1 MERVHYYSDYD
12 MSIPMHIERMAD
24 VVRSYEEGNQPDGI
38 NDYLEMYHIVQFIEH
53 GKYPQDWDE
62 NKIAEIKQYKGKV
75 AAYFSHLQSNDLPVI
90 FGEIERGYESTIWQ
104 IIDQFRIKGLIREN
118 GLREILK
125 EKSWLLKDLLE
136 HRWIVE
142 QNQILLAAL
151 LKENKHTAEWL
162 LEQYVKEDRFS
173 QHRDLYF
180 PKSLTG
186 TDKDT
191 IVRNYVNSDKAN
203 LNYVRLVLVAKR
215 SSEFP
220 LHPLTIKDARRKEQ
234 ILNKAILELGSIHLT
249 SYGVALTEEM
259 NAPVKESRVDEEGR
273 TMFVYNKNVIDE
285 CKDATIVYYCGQVFE
300 FTEEYGFIS
309 LISKDAEKNTM
320 EKVVGFHARNM
331 ALMAASGFMQRNWLW
346 VLFGIAVL
354 YVIAKAVL
362 ELPKIRLEVDRIKL
376 KIPKIGILIQTIY
389 TARFARTLCSLYTSG
404 LPIVTA
410 LQVSKDTIGNSYLES
425 QFDETIAMVR
435 RGESLSDALAHIDG
449 FHKKL
454 AGNVAI
460 GEETGSL
467 DTMLISA
474 ADNFEYESEQ
484 AISRLISF
492 LEPAMIIVMAVIV
505 GMIMIAVMLPLLNM
519 YAEIEASGTM

>member
-1 MERVHYYSDYD
+1 MPKYQYTAKDVAGKKKKGQLMAADEAALYELLRGENLFLISCRLAQKKKKNTYRLNTRQLSEFCRQLGTLLGAGVPLVRALNLMQAEETIKPKQKAIYENMIRSVRRGNSFADTMKD
-12 MSIPMHIERMAD
+12 QGDAFPELLINMFRAAQESGRMDQTALRMAEHYQKEYRLSAKIKSATLYPKILCGVIVVVVMILFCYIMPKFMD
-24 VVRSYEEGNQPDGI
+24 V
-38 NDYLEMYHIVQFIEH
+38 F
-53 GKYPQDWDE
+53 
-62 NKIAEIKQYKGKV
+62 
-75 AAYFSHLQSNDLPVI
+75 
-90 FGEIERGYESTIWQ
+90 
-104 IIDQFRIKGLIREN
+104 
-118 GLREILK
+118 
-125 EKSWLLKDLLE
+125 
-136 HRWIVE
+136 
-142 QNQILLAAL
+142 
-151 LKENKHTAEWL
+151 
-162 LEQYVKEDRFS
+162 
-173 QHRDLYF
+173 
-180 PKSLTG
+180 
-186 TDKDT
+186 
-191 IVRNYVNSDKAN
+191 AN
-203 LNYVRLVLVAKR
+203 L
-215 SSEFP
+215 
-220 LHPLTIKDARRKEQ
+220 
-234 ILNKAILELGSIHLT
+234 ELPAVT
-249 SYGVALTEEM
+249 V
-259 NAPVKESRVDEEGR
+259 
-273 TMFVYNKNVIDE
+273 
-285 CKDATIVYYCGQVFE
+285 
-300 FTEEYGFIS
+300 
-309 LISKDAEKNTM
+309 
-320 EKVVGFHARNM
+320 
-331 ALMAASGFMQRNWLW
+331 ALMAASGFMQRNWMQ
-346 VLFGIAVL
+346 VLFGLAVL

-362 ELPKIRLEVDRIKL
+362 ELPQIRLAVDRIKL

-410 LQVSKDTIGNSYLES
+410 LQVSKDTIGNRYLES

>member
-1 MERVHYYSDYD
+1 MLGAGVPLVRALNLMQAEETIKPKQKAIYENMIRSVRRGNSFADTMKD
-12 MSIPMHIERMAD
+12 QGDAFPELLINMFRAAQESGRMDQTALRMAEHYQKEYRLSAKIKSATLYPKILCGVIVVVVMILFCYIMPKFMD
-24 VVRSYEEGNQPDGI
+24 V
-38 NDYLEMYHIVQFIEH
+38 F
-53 GKYPQDWDE
+53 
-62 NKIAEIKQYKGKV
+62 
-75 AAYFSHLQSNDLPVI
+75 
-90 FGEIERGYESTIWQ
+90 
-104 IIDQFRIKGLIREN
+104 
-118 GLREILK
+118 
-125 EKSWLLKDLLE
+125 
-136 HRWIVE
+136 
-142 QNQILLAAL
+142 
-151 LKENKHTAEWL
+151 
-162 LEQYVKEDRFS
+162 
-173 QHRDLYF
+173 
-180 PKSLTG
+180 
-186 TDKDT
+186 
-191 IVRNYVNSDKAN
+191 AN
-203 LNYVRLVLVAKR
+203 L
-215 SSEFP
+215 
-220 LHPLTIKDARRKEQ
+220 
-234 ILNKAILELGSIHLT
+234 ELPAVT
-249 SYGVALTEEM
+249 V
-259 NAPVKESRVDEEGR
+259 
-273 TMFVYNKNVIDE
+273 
-285 CKDATIVYYCGQVFE
+285 
-300 FTEEYGFIS
+300 
-309 LISKDAEKNTM
+309 
-320 EKVVGFHARNM
+320 
-331 ALMAASGFMQRNWLW
+331 ALMAASGFMKRNWLW
-346 VLFGIAVL
+346 VLFGIVVL

-362 ELPKIRLEVDRIKL
+362 ELPQIRLEVDRIKL

-410 LQVSKDTIGNSYLES
+410 IQVSKDTIGNRYLES

>member
-1 MERVHYYSDYD
+1 MPKYQYTAKDVAGKKKKGQLMAADEAALYELLRGENLFLISCSLAQKEKKNTYRLTSRQLSEFCRQLGTLLGAGVPLVRALNLMQAEETIKPKQKAIYENMIRSVRRGNSFADTMKD
-12 MSIPMHIERMAD
+12 QGDAFPELLINMFRAAQESGRMDQTALRMAEHYQKEYRLSAKIKSATLYPKILCGVIVVVVMILFCYIMPKFMD
-24 VVRSYEEGNQPDGI
+24 V
-38 NDYLEMYHIVQFIEH
+38 F
-53 GKYPQDWDE
+53 
-62 NKIAEIKQYKGKV
+62 
-75 AAYFSHLQSNDLPVI
+75 
-90 FGEIERGYESTIWQ
+90 
-104 IIDQFRIKGLIREN
+104 
-118 GLREILK
+118 
-125 EKSWLLKDLLE
+125 
-136 HRWIVE
+136 
-142 QNQILLAAL
+142 
-151 LKENKHTAEWL
+151 
-162 LEQYVKEDRFS
+162 
-173 QHRDLYF
+173 
-180 PKSLTG
+180 
-186 TDKDT
+186 
-191 IVRNYVNSDKAN
+191 AN
-203 LNYVRLVLVAKR
+203 L
-215 SSEFP
+215 
-220 LHPLTIKDARRKEQ
+220 
-234 ILNKAILELGSIHLT
+234 ELPAVT
-249 SYGVALTEEM
+249 V
-259 NAPVKESRVDEEGR
+259 
-273 TMFVYNKNVIDE
+273 
-285 CKDATIVYYCGQVFE
+285 
-300 FTEEYGFIS
+300 
-309 LISKDAEKNTM
+309 
-320 EKVVGFHARNM
+320 
-331 ALMAASGFMQRNWLW
+331 ALMAASGFMKRNWLW
-346 VLFGIAVL
+346 VLFGIVVL

-362 ELPKIRLEVDRIKL
+362 ELPQIRLEVDRIKL

-410 LQVSKDTIGNSYLES
+410 LQVSKDTIGNRYLES

>member
-1 MERVHYYSDYD
+1 MPKYQYTAKDVAGKKKKGQLMAADEAALYELLRGENLFLISCRLAQKKKKNTYRLNTRQLSEFCRQLGTLLGAGVPLVRALNLMQAEETIKPKQKAIYENMIRSVRRGNSFADTMKD
-12 MSIPMHIERMAD
+12 QGDAFPELLINMFRAAQESGRMDQTALRMAEHYQKEYRLSAKIKSATLYPKILCGVIVVVVMILFCYIMPKFMD
-24 VVRSYEEGNQPDGI
+24 V
-38 NDYLEMYHIVQFIEH
+38 F
-53 GKYPQDWDE
+53 
-62 NKIAEIKQYKGKV
+62 
-75 AAYFSHLQSNDLPVI
+75 
-90 FGEIERGYESTIWQ
+90 
-104 IIDQFRIKGLIREN
+104 
-118 GLREILK
+118 
-125 EKSWLLKDLLE
+125 
-136 HRWIVE
+136 
-142 QNQILLAAL
+142 
-151 LKENKHTAEWL
+151 
-162 LEQYVKEDRFS
+162 
-173 QHRDLYF
+173 
-180 PKSLTG
+180 
-186 TDKDT
+186 
-191 IVRNYVNSDKAN
+191 AN
-203 LNYVRLVLVAKR
+203 L
-215 SSEFP
+215 
-220 LHPLTIKDARRKEQ
+220 
-234 ILNKAILELGSIHLT
+234 ELPAVT
-249 SYGVALTEEM
+249 V
-259 NAPVKESRVDEEGR
+259 
-273 TMFVYNKNVIDE
+273 
-285 CKDATIVYYCGQVFE
+285 
-300 FTEEYGFIS
+300 
-309 LISKDAEKNTM
+309 
-320 EKVVGFHARNM
+320 
-331 ALMAASGFMQRNWLW
+331 ALMAASGFMQRNWMQ
-346 VLFGIAVL
+346 VLFGLAVL

-410 LQVSKDTIGNSYLES
+410 LQVSKDTIGNRYLES

>member
-1 MERVHYYSDYD
+1 MDQTAL
-12 MSIPMHIERMAD
+12 RMAEHYQKEYRLSAKIKSATLYPKILCGVIVVVVMILFCYIMPKFMD
-24 VVRSYEEGNQPDGI
+24 V
-38 NDYLEMYHIVQFIEH
+38 F
-53 GKYPQDWDE
+53 
-62 NKIAEIKQYKGKV
+62 
-75 AAYFSHLQSNDLPVI
+75 
-90 FGEIERGYESTIWQ
+90 
-104 IIDQFRIKGLIREN
+104 
-118 GLREILK
+118 
-125 EKSWLLKDLLE
+125 
-136 HRWIVE
+136 
-142 QNQILLAAL
+142 
-151 LKENKHTAEWL
+151 
-162 LEQYVKEDRFS
+162 
-173 QHRDLYF
+173 
-180 PKSLTG
+180 
-186 TDKDT
+186 
-191 IVRNYVNSDKAN
+191 AN
-203 LNYVRLVLVAKR
+203 L
-215 SSEFP
+215 
-220 LHPLTIKDARRKEQ
+220 
-234 ILNKAILELGSIHLT
+234 ELPAVT
-249 SYGVALTEEM
+249 V
-259 NAPVKESRVDEEGR
+259 
-273 TMFVYNKNVIDE
+273 
-285 CKDATIVYYCGQVFE
+285 
-300 FTEEYGFIS
+300 
-309 LISKDAEKNTM
+309 
-320 EKVVGFHARNM
+320 

-435 RGESLSDALAHIDG
+435 RGESLSDALSHIDG

>member
-1 MERVHYYSDYD
+1 MLGAGVPLVRALNLMQAEETIKPKQKAIYENMIRSVRRGNSFADTMKD
-12 MSIPMHIERMAD
+12 QGDAFPELLINMFRAAQESGRMDQTALRMAEHYQKEYRLSAKIKSATLYPKILCGVIVVVVMILFCYIMPKFMD
-24 VVRSYEEGNQPDGI
+24 V
-38 NDYLEMYHIVQFIEH
+38 F
-53 GKYPQDWDE
+53 
-62 NKIAEIKQYKGKV
+62 
-75 AAYFSHLQSNDLPVI
+75 
-90 FGEIERGYESTIWQ
+90 
-104 IIDQFRIKGLIREN
+104 
-118 GLREILK
+118 
-125 EKSWLLKDLLE
+125 
-136 HRWIVE
+136 
-142 QNQILLAAL
+142 
-151 LKENKHTAEWL
+151 
-162 LEQYVKEDRFS
+162 
-173 QHRDLYF
+173 
-180 PKSLTG
+180 
-186 TDKDT
+186 
-191 IVRNYVNSDKAN
+191 AN
-203 LNYVRLVLVAKR
+203 L
-215 SSEFP
+215 
-220 LHPLTIKDARRKEQ
+220 
-234 ILNKAILELGSIHLT
+234 ELPAVT
-249 SYGVALTEEM
+249 V
-259 NAPVKESRVDEEGR
+259 
-273 TMFVYNKNVIDE
+273 
-285 CKDATIVYYCGQVFE
+285 
-300 FTEEYGFIS
+300 
-309 LISKDAEKNTM
+309 
-320 EKVVGFHARNM
+320 
-331 ALMAASGFMQRNWLW
+331 ALMAASGFMKRNWLW
-346 VLFGIAVL
+346 VLFGIVVL

-362 ELPKIRLEVDRIKL
+362 ELPQIRLEVDRIKL

-410 LQVSKDTIGNSYLES
+410 LQVSKDTIGNRYLES

>member
-1 MERVHYYSDYD
+1 MPKYQYTAKDVAGKKKKGQLMAADEAALYELLRGENLFLISCRLAQKEKKNTYRLTTRQLSEFCRQLGTLLGAGVPLVRALNLMQAEETIKPKQKAIYENMIRSVRRGNSFADTMKD
-12 MSIPMHIERMAD
+12 QGDAFPELLINMFRAAQESGRMDQTALRMAEHYQKEYRLSAKIKSATLYPKILCGVIVVVVMILFCYIMPKFMD
-24 VVRSYEEGNQPDGI
+24 V
-38 NDYLEMYHIVQFIEH
+38 F
-53 GKYPQDWDE
+53 
-62 NKIAEIKQYKGKV
+62 
-75 AAYFSHLQSNDLPVI
+75 
-90 FGEIERGYESTIWQ
+90 
-104 IIDQFRIKGLIREN
+104 
-118 GLREILK
+118 
-125 EKSWLLKDLLE
+125 
-136 HRWIVE
+136 
-142 QNQILLAAL
+142 
-151 LKENKHTAEWL
+151 
-162 LEQYVKEDRFS
+162 
-173 QHRDLYF
+173 
-180 PKSLTG
+180 
-186 TDKDT
+186 
-191 IVRNYVNSDKAN
+191 AN
-203 LNYVRLVLVAKR
+203 L
-215 SSEFP
+215 
-220 LHPLTIKDARRKEQ
+220 
-234 ILNKAILELGSIHLT
+234 ELPAVT
-249 SYGVALTEEM
+249 V
-259 NAPVKESRVDEEGR
+259 
-273 TMFVYNKNVIDE
+273 
-285 CKDATIVYYCGQVFE
+285 
-300 FTEEYGFIS
+300 
-309 LISKDAEKNTM
+309 
-320 EKVVGFHARNM
+320 
-331 ALMAASGFMQRNWLW
+331 ALMAASGFMKRNWLW
-346 VLFGIAVL
+346 VLFGIVVL

-362 ELPKIRLEVDRIKL
+362 ELPQIRLEVDRIKL

-410 LQVSKDTIGNSYLES
+410 LQVSKDTIGNRYLES

>member
-1 MERVHYYSDYD
+1 MPKYQYTAKDVAGKKKKGQLMAADEAALYELLRGENLFLISCRLAQKEKKNTYHLTPRQLGTLLGAGVPLVRALNLMQAEETIKPKQKAIYENMIRSVRRGNSFADTMKD
-12 MSIPMHIERMAD
+12 QGDAFPELLINMFRAAQESGRMDQTALRMAEHYQKEYRLSAKIKSATLYPKILCGVIVVVVMILFCYIMPKFMD
-24 VVRSYEEGNQPDGI
+24 V
-38 NDYLEMYHIVQFIEH
+38 F
-53 GKYPQDWDE
+53 
-62 NKIAEIKQYKGKV
+62 
-75 AAYFSHLQSNDLPVI
+75 
-90 FGEIERGYESTIWQ
+90 
-104 IIDQFRIKGLIREN
+104 
-118 GLREILK
+118 
-125 EKSWLLKDLLE
+125 
-136 HRWIVE
+136 
-142 QNQILLAAL
+142 
-151 LKENKHTAEWL
+151 
-162 LEQYVKEDRFS
+162 
-173 QHRDLYF
+173 
-180 PKSLTG
+180 
-186 TDKDT
+186 
-191 IVRNYVNSDKAN
+191 AN
-203 LNYVRLVLVAKR
+203 L
-215 SSEFP
+215 
-220 LHPLTIKDARRKEQ
+220 
-234 ILNKAILELGSIHLT
+234 ELPAVT
-249 SYGVALTEEM
+249 V
-259 NAPVKESRVDEEGR
+259 
-273 TMFVYNKNVIDE
+273 
-285 CKDATIVYYCGQVFE
+285 
-300 FTEEYGFIS
+300 
-309 LISKDAEKNTM
+309 
-320 EKVVGFHARNM
+320 
-331 ALMAASGFMQRNWLW
+331 ALMAASGFMKRNWLW
-346 VLFGIAVL
+346 VLFGIVVL

-362 ELPKIRLEVDRIKL
+362 ELPQIRLEVDRIKL

-410 LQVSKDTIGNSYLES
+410 LQVSKDTIGNRYLES